1 MKQRRKDSRKRTI
14 YRVRVF
20 GKRVDITALLRNT
33 LFPALDD
40 YNDTQNA
47 LRNGVDPKIVY
58 NIPKSRLYALRRYE
72 RALALYDEYKHAHG
86 TPRADKICSA
96 AKPTTPN
103 HLVHFIFKSASNKS
117 DRAYIHYRV
126 VVAKHGKSYG
136 AACDCPDFV
145 NHGGS
150 IPCKHV
156 LFACM
161 LLRDWAVVERR

>member
-1 MKQRRKDSRKRTI
+1 
-14 YRVRVF
+14 
-20 GKRVDITALLRNT
+20 
-33 LFPALDD
+33 
-40 YNDTQNA
+40 
-47 LRNGVDPKIVY
+47 
-58 NIPKSRLYALRRYE
+58 
-72 RALALYDEYKHAHG
+72 
-86 TPRADKICSA
+86 
-96 AKPTTPN
+96 
-103 HLVHFIFKSASNKS
+103 
-117 DRAYIHYRV
+117 V